1 MLVVAIR
8 KNNILIGLQPHAFV
22 PVCTNIWAANS
33 TDTPKVIMVT
43 LNDDSIG
50 IVLEQHEGGFIRCT
64 SPVEGFTAG
73 KPEDFE

>member
-1 MLVVAIR
+1 MNLLSGYQDGPKASCFHLVFAAWLANGLDIR
-8 KNNILIGLQPHAFV
+8 HG
-22 PVCTNIWAANS
+22 
-33 TDTPKVIMVT
+33 KVIMVT

-64 SPVEGFTAG
+64 GPVEGFTAG